1 MGYYKW
7 GGSWKCKVREAG
19 GLDPLPPP
27 PPLSFLNKGHTYHL
41 TTQDILLTLCTS
53 FDANQ
58 LTPIDHN
65 FFQQDTELQAWILDL
80 HDNGYSIRE
89 DESDHGVPKSIT
101 TADQLTHLLTMMI
114 FTFSCQH
121 AAVNFSQMDTFGFPP
136 NSPALMRQPP
146 PSEKGK
152 LSMKDMMQSLA
163 TKHQAGVTIATV
175 YDLTR
180 IFPDEVSISLI
191 IFFSLPSL
199 SWSSISDK
207 NCSEKSRKLL
217 ATIAKPRKWFIFHD
231 LDLMP
236 FWRGA
241 QLIQPSATP
250 NVPLIDD

>member
-1 MGYYKW
+1 M
-7 GGSWKCKVREAG
+7 
-19 GLDPLPPP
+19 
-27 PPLSFLNKGHTYHL
+27 
-41 TTQDILLTLCTS
+41 LLTLCTS

-80 HDNGYSIRE
+80 HDNGYPIRE
-89 DESDHGVPKSIT
+89 DESDHGIPKSIT

-199 SWSSISDK
+199 SVVI
-207 NCSEKSRKLL
+207 NLRQKLL
-217 ATIAKPRKWFIFHD
+217 GKKQETSCYHSKA
-231 LDLMP
+231 
-236 FWRGA
+236 
-241 QLIQPSATP
+241 
-250 NVPLIDD
+250 